1 MNENAR
7 EISGAEAPEET
18 KKPIYTCEST
28 LDEILFSEFS
38 EVSYSKVKNFNIIF
52 TVINI
57 LYCLVNLIYG
67 NYDTTAGYSVFFTIL
82 MYVMYFNIKNVAKI
96 NFQRTMLSYGS
107 EHRQITELY
116 EDKILSSFGK
126 NKREFF
132 YFQINGLFETDNLI
146 LMRLQYNLYL
156 ELNKIALNADPQ
168 VVKAFLIQK
177 CPMVKKKKFTD
188 CSNSRRLSFIFL
200 LISTAY
206 TISVSLICILF
217 TFSGI

>member
-1 MNENAR
+1 MNENAPELNGS
-7 EISGAEAPEET
+7 EIPEEIKT
-18 KKPIYTCEST
+18 PLYTSEST
-28 LDEILFSEFS
+28 FDESLFSEFS
-38 EVSYSKVKNFNIIF
+38 EVSYSKVKNFTIIF
-52 TVINI
+52 TIVNI
-57 LYCLVNLIYG
+57 LYCLVNLIDR
-67 NYDTTAGYSVFFTIL
+67 NYDTTAGYSVFFTVL
-82 MYVMYFNIKNVAKI
+82 MYVMYFNIKNAAKI

-132 YFQINGLFETDNLI
+132 YFQINGLFETDNLL

-156 ELNKIALNADPQ
+156 DLNKIALNADPQ
-168 VVKAFLIQK
+168 AVKAFLIQK
-177 CPMVKKKKFTD
+177 CPMVKKKKFID

-206 TISVSLICILF
+206 TISVALICIIF